1 MAFHGV
7 DGNLIRTRLEEAKK
21 GEGTGERSDCL
32 RLDPLWS
39 LTEAKT
45 RLALESTTMEQSSPY
60 LSSDLDLLGHP

>member
-45 RLALESTTMEQSSPY
+45 RHGEHDDGAVVAVLV
-60 LSSDLDLLGHP
+60 